1 MYVGFSNMILSV
13 RPDLAKFHLFGK
25 HLKIFGKLFKVY
37 FVLGKVFNSFWHNLY
52 ALGQIFFAVN
62 GQILKAQSVHL
73 VTLRPIEINLC
84 SSSDL
89 ASMQKCRNAEDD
101 DDLIRLNHR

>member
-73 VTLRPIEINLC
+73 VTLDIIP
-84 SSSDL
+84 
-89 ASMQKCRNAEDD
+89 QKA
-101 DDLIRLNHR
+101 LIVRQKSQFL